1 MEILN
6 SGSFVPLDNREKI
19 DQLIYTARELATEV
33 SRAQGFQNSGQAN
46 HQLGLEMWK
55 GAEYV
60 CRAHEEANIRNL
72 FLSKFLERLREIE
85 KERAVQAKT
94 TPNVYA
100 AAPVQPEPIRQP
112 LPAPVSVQP
121 PQPPALQ
128 TVPEPPSQTET
139 QDEYLGVIPADD
151 RVDDQAE
158 NKRSSYADEC
168 VPEYDADIDAIVE
181 RLENEH
187 PDPDADGSSGQLGME
202 PAQPAITE
210 TADAPVKETGTDHPI
225 TIEPSASSDVAANEG
240 QPDVAESVESELIE
254 SVVLAEKE
262 PYNLDACTVTA
273 VIQMLPENSGSRK
286 CIVSMRTH
294 DFAPMVAVSE
304 AGVREIIPHSSA
316 ALSEALE
323 RYRNELPA
331 RAADKVKKEKPA
343 ARKLAKSGSRT
354 AKATAVQPKAVTNSE
369 TATATA
375 TTPSSET
382 NQSQQGLFT
391 S

>member
-33 SRAQGFQNSGQAN
+33 SRAEGFQNSGQTN

-94 TPNVYA
+94 TPNVHA

-240 QPDVAESVESELIE
+240 QPDVAESVESESIE

-304 AGVREIIPHSSA
+304 VGGGEIIPHISA
-316 ALSEALE
+316 ALSDALE
-323 RYRNELPA
+323 QYRIDLPA
-331 RAADKVKKEKPA
+331 KAAEKLKKEKPA
-343 ARKLAKSGSRT
+343 ARKQVKSGSKST
-354 AKATAVQPKAVTNSE
+354 KATTVQSKVATNSE
-369 TATATA
+369 TTAA
-375 TTPSSET
+375 APAPNPET
-382 NQSQQGLFT
+382 DQSQRGLFA

>member
-33 SRAQGFQNSGQAN
+33 SRAEGFQNSGQTN

-72 FLSKFLERLREIE
+72 FLGKFLERLREIE
-85 KERAVQAKT
+85 KERTVQTKPT
-94 TPNVYA
+94 Q
-100 AAPVQPEPIRQP
+100 APPVFTSSVRPPAS
-112 LPAPVSVQP
+112 APVSVQP

-151 RVDDQAE
+151 QVDDQAE

-168 VPEYDADIDAIVE
+168 VPEHDPDIEAIVE
-181 RLENEH
+181 RLDNEG
-187 PDPDADGSSGQLGME
+187 PASDADGSSGQLGME

-240 QPDVAESVESELIE
+240 QPDVAESVESEPIE
-254 SVVLAEKE
+254 SIVLAEKE
-262 PYNLDACTVTA
+262 PYNLEACTVTA
-273 VIQMLPENSGSRK
+273 VIQVLPESSGIRN
-286 CIVSMRTH
+286 CVVSLRTH
-294 DFAPMVAVSE
+294 DFAPLVAVSQ
-304 AGVREIIPHSSA
+304 AGAGEIIPHISA
-316 ALSEALE
+316 ALRDALE
-323 RYRNELPA
+323 QYRIDLPA
-331 RAADKVKKEKPA
+331 KAAENLKKEKPA
-343 ARKLAKSGSRT
+343 SRKQAKSGSKS
-354 AKATAVQPKAVTNSE
+354 AKATTVQSKATTNSE
-369 TATATA
+369 TTTAVPA
-375 TTPSSET
+375 PNPET
-382 NQSQQGLFT
+382 DQSQRGLFA